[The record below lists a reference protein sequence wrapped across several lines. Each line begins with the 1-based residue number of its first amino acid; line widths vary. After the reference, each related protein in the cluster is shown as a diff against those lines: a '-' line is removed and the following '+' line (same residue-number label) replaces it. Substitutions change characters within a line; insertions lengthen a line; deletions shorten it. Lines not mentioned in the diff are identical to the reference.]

1 MNNKV
6 EALKQEFERAKLTNN
21 PKVFFQV
28 VRDFVH
34 ILVNE
39 KQFTKLL
46 KKIANR
52 RKKLVEPLKVYKKNA
67 YNELKSCEQEIR
79 TYLLDNNIYN
89 APVTQLLDSF
99 LSSFKTCNVD
109 RLSFS
114 YLENVL
120 YLLLN
125 DGSYDHS
132 EFVSKFGKIYYIN
145 DDKNIKM
152 AEAFPHFHA
161 WEKEYFYFCQ
171 SRQTTDW
178 YALNQL
184 LVFYERYDWRHYDD
198 LEQALIMRNTD
209 ITRLQ
214 DEHLAL
220 MEYASAENPI
230 APKIFPTIDEYKQ
243 YMSKIIESIIEL
255 MPPTI
260 NTSEPR
266 TYTYEYNPDTG
277 ELMIDDEKPLKFI
290 ITKGPAGLLKI
301 MTQHT
306 KKMGS
311 FIDVYNKLNHTSY
324 RREENL
330 SDKEEKEFCGFI
342 RQTNNRLKPKPPF
355 ILTQEDKNYLK
366 KRNLFISSAYRS
378 K

>member
-1 MNNKV
+1 MNN

-79 TYLLDNNIYN
+79 TSLLDNNIYN

-132 EFVSKFGKIYYIN
+132 EFVSKFGRIYYIN
-145 DDKNIKM
+145 DDKNINM

-161 WEKEYFYFCQ
+161 WEKEYSYFCQ
-171 SRQTTDW
+171 TRQTTDW

-198 LEQALIMRNTD
+198 LEQTLRVCIH
-209 ITRLQ
+209 
-214 DEHLAL
+214 E
-220 MEYASAENPI
+220 
-230 APKIFPTIDEYKQ
+230 
-243 YMSKIIESIIEL
+243 
-255 MPPTI
+255 
-260 NTSEPR
+260 
-266 TYTYEYNPDTG
+266 
-277 ELMIDDEKPLKFI
+277 
-290 ITKGPAGLLKI
+290 
-301 MTQHT
+301 
-306 KKMGS
+306 
-311 FIDVYNKLNHTSY
+311 V
-324 RREENL
+324 
-330 SDKEEKEFCGFI
+330 
-342 RQTNNRLKPKPPF
+342 
-355 ILTQEDKNYLK
+355 KNMV
-366 KRNLFISSAYRS
+366 
-378 K
+378 